1 MELLNNEIY
10 FKLPA
15 TVLSMFYIFKG
26 YEIYIVGGC
35 VRDLIMEIEP
45 HDYDFTTNAT
55 PEEMRLI
62 AKKNNIDIIPTG
74 EKYGT
79 MTFKLNNDLFEVTTF
94 RGEKNST
101 YSDGRRPDNVEFGVS
116 LLEDLSR
123 RDFTMNA
130 IAYNPKKGIIDPFNG
145 LKDIE
150 DKIIRTVGEADKR
163 FQEDALRMLRAFRFG
178 GRFNFRLDR
187 EIEKAVER
195 NTELIDNVSKERIG
209 SELLQIL
216 SSDQDLVYFK
226 TLLKYIFKLDRY
238 IYYPDTVS
246 LLSKLYMLT
255 EKLSEEELN
264 KYAFGKAI
272 VQGILNL
279 RKAEEICNNFD
290 SNFYKEPKQVFEILR
305 TKEERLSFFET
316 SHNFLVD
323 TKTISQLIKA
333 ILFNEPIFISDLDI
347 TGNDIQTIFKV
358 EGKEVGR
365 LLKIAQRYIWKY
377 PNKNNKDLIVKY
389 IEENINEN
397 I

>member
-1 MELLNNEIY
+1 MELLNSKIY
-10 FKLPA
+10 FKLP
-15 TVLSMFYIFKG
+15 TDVLRMFYIFKD

-55 PEEMRLI
+55 PEQMKVI
-62 AKKNNIDIIPTG
+62 AKKNKIDIIPTG

-79 MTFKLNNDLFEVTTF
+79 MTFKLDNNLFEVTTF
-94 RGEKNST
+94 RGEKNSS

-116 LLEDLSR
+116 LLEDLNR

-130 IAYNPKKGIIDPFNG
+130 IAYAPKKGIVDPFNG
-145 LKDIE
+145 LEDIQN
-150 DKIIRTVGEADKR
+150 KIIRTVGEADKR
-163 FQEDALRMLRAFRFG
+163 FQEDALRMLRAFRFA
-178 GRFNFRLDR
+178 GRFNFRLDH

-195 NTELIDNVSKERIG
+195 NKELIDNVSKERIG
-209 SELLQIL
+209 SELIQIL
-216 SSDQDLVYFK
+216 SSDRDLVYFEP
-226 TLLKYIFKLDRY
+226 LLKYIFKLDRY
-238 IYYPDTVS
+238 IFYVGTVS

-264 KYAFGKAI
+264 KYAFGKTI

-279 RKAEEICNNFD
+279 RKVEEICNNFE
-290 SNFYKEPKQVFEILR
+290 SNFYKEPKQVFEILK

-316 SHNFLVD
+316 PHNFLVN
-323 TKTISQLIKA
+323 TKTISELIKA
-333 ILFNEPIFISDLDI
+333 ILFNEPIFVSDLDI
-347 TGNDIQTIFKV
+347 TGNDIKTIFKV

-365 LLKIAQRYIWKY
+365 LLKIAQRYVWRY

-389 IEENINEN
+389 IKENINEN

>member
-10 FKLPA
+10 FYLPA
-15 TVLSMFYIFKG
+15 TVLSMFYIFKD

-35 VRDLIMEIEP
+35 VRDLIMGVEP

-55 PEEMRLI
+55 PEEMKKI

-79 MTFKLNNDLFEVTTF
+79 MTFKLNDDLFEVTTF
-94 RGEKNST
+94 RSEKNSI

-123 RDFTMNA
+123 RDFTINA
-130 IAYNPKKGIIDPFNG
+130 IAYNPERGVIDPFNG
-145 LKDIE
+145 LKDIK

-163 FQEDALRMLRAFRFG
+163 FQEDALRMLRAFRFA
-178 GRFNFRLDR
+178 GRFNFRLDH

-195 NTELIDNVSKERIG
+195 NKELIDNVSKERIG
-209 SELLQIL
+209 SELIQIL
-216 SSDQDLVYFK
+216 SFGRDLAYFK
-226 TLLKYIFKLDRY
+226 SLLKHIFKLDRC
-238 IYYPDTVS
+238 ICYPSTVS

-264 KYAFGKAI
+264 KYAFGKTL

-279 RKAEEICNNFD
+279 KKVNQICSNFD
-290 SNFYKEPKQVFEILR
+290 SNFYKEPKQVFEVLK

-316 SHNFLVD
+316 LHNFPVN
-323 TKTISQLIKA
+323 TKTTSELIKA
-333 ILFNEPIFISDLDI
+333 ILFNEPIFISDLAV
-347 TGNDIQTIFKV
+347 TGNDIQSIFKA

-377 PNKNNKDLIVKY
+377 PNKNNKGLIVKY
-389 IEENINEN
+389 IKENINEN